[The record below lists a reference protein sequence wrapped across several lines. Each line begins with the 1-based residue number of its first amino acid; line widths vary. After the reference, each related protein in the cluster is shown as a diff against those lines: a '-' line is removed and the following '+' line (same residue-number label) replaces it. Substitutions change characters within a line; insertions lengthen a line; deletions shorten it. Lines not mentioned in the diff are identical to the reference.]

1 MPFAQLII
9 GPPGSGKSTYCDG
22 MHQFMDAIGRRCS
35 VVNLDPA
42 NDHTSYPTALDVRD
56 LVTLDEIMN
65 NEALGPNGGVL
76 YALEELEHNFEWLE
90 EGLKK
95 LDGES
100 IRHSYSYTLS
110 DLQSIDDY
118 IIFDCPGQV
127 ELFTHHFSLR
137 NIFFRLQKLG
147 YRVRCPSLL
156 SFTQS
161 KTNTGANS

>member
-22 MHQFMDAIGRRCS
+22 MHQFMSAIGRRCS

-95 LDGES
+95 LEGQSVDYDGKS
-100 IRHSYSYTLS
+100 HK
-110 DLQSIDDY
+110 D
-118 IIFDCPGQV
+118 
-127 ELFTHHFSLR
+127 
-137 NIFFRLQKLG
+137 
-147 YRVRCPSLL
+147 
-156 SFTQS
+156 
-161 KTNTGANS
+161 